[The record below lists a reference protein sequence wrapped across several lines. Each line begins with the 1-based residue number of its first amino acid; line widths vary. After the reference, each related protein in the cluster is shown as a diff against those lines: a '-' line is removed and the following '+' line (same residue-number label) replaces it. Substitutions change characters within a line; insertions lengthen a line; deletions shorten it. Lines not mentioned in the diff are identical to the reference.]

1 MKSFISSS
9 TEKKKNKVRK
19 NNTVSEIDV
28 TDNKYLY
35 EKAKTMRELEA
46 ADDDHP
52 LKIDNKKEVVS
63 EPSSP
68 QIQEL
73 TRDLESVAIDW
84 KTLRNITECSCS
96 TPFDHFS
103 RKVGKVYVFFL
114 LIINVKTLLYFSF

>member
-1 MKSFISSS
+1 MSD
-9 TEKKKNKVRK
+9 
-19 NNTVSEIDV
+19 IDV
-28 TDNKYLY
+28 TDNRYLY

-52 LKIDNKKEVVS
+52 LKMDKKVEI
-63 EPSSP
+63 EPPPSP

-73 TRDLESVAIDW
+73 TKDLESVAIDW

-103 RKVGKVYVFFL
+103 RKVLFSAQKKNERNRFVFLFL
-114 LIINVKTLLYFSF
+114 VSLQEVW